1 MDRVIPYLI
10 NVSEVVPARSKAAL
24 LDEMAMALIECIN
37 VYGKT
42 LSKLGKINRVTT
54 CFWPVRLIPL
64 NDTRACV
71 CSYLLNKQEK
81 LPVGQFPSYPPK
93 PDNVIKGAD
102 PASFLTS
109 LQTYNTNYLKKTKG
123 FKRGAVLQEA
133 LFNSSEIEYFKN
145 FFLNQYNL
153 SSFGEPYFLLEGE
166 PIAKS
171 VNQIKIIP
179 EVADIV
185 ALKDVKMLDNYAQIV
200 SNLVEQWI
208 QKGAQHVDKI
218 KGTTV
223 DTSTEEK
230 QLEMLNKELQVEKER
245 DLQSS
250 PDALVKTG
258 KYKINDKTAE
268 FNNNLN
274 AIKMSV
280 DRIRDAIGKRDLFL
294 LEEGIKDIDLKY
306 SELGNSISRYKTE
319 IAQLKKNLD
328 REAYDSDNIQKQKIR
343 ELERKIA
350 EVTRDI
356 ESKHSDLTSEL
367 ASAEDLV
374 VAIKQE
380 KQSILD
386 NIEAIKDME
395 LTNLQSFLND
405 YTIEIKTQNVVVG
418 IPIFIFY
425 FVDPNSNKTTER
437 APVLP
442 ILIEKGR
449 IVSTKIKDQF
459 RSKIRDLMNKYSPM
473 ISLVE
478 TNGDAKNLM
487 EMKNLDSR
495 LEDAINNLRMRK
507 VLNKKVAARAIEIIH
522 NLVW

>member
-1 MDRVIPYLI
+1 MMDRVIPYLI
-10 NVSEVVPARSKAAL
+10 NISEVIPSRSKAAL
-24 LDEMAMALIECIN
+24 LDEIAMALIECIN

-42 LSKLGKINRVTT
+42 LTKLGKINRITT

-64 NDTRACV
+64 NDTRTCV

-93 PDNVIKGAD
+93 PDNIIKGAD
-102 PASFLTS
+102 PQSFLTA
-109 LQTYNTNYLKKTKG
+109 LQTYNGNYLKKSKG
-123 FKRGAVLQEA
+123 FKRGAVQQEA
-133 LFNSSEIEYFKN
+133 LFSSNEIGYFKN
-145 FFLNQYNL
+145 FFLNQYSLN
-153 SSFGEPYFLLEGE
+153 SFGEPYFVLEGE

-171 VNQIKIIP
+171 TNQIKIIP
-179 EVADIV
+179 EVRDFV
-185 ALKDVKMLDNYAQIV
+185 ALKDVKMLDDYAQII
-200 SNLVEQWI
+200 SRLVDQWI

-230 QLEMLNKELQVEKER
+230 QLEVLNEELQTEKEK
-245 DLQSS
+245 DLQAS
-250 PDALVKTG
+250 PDDLVKTG

-280 DRIRDAIGKRDLFL
+280 DRVRQAIGKRDLFL
-294 LEEGIKDIDLKY
+294 LDEGIKDLDLKY
-306 SELGNSISRYKTE
+306 SEMGNSISRYKTE
-319 IAQLKKNLD
+319 ISQLKKNLD
-328 REAYDSDNIQKQKIR
+328 RESYDSENIQKTKIK

-350 EVTRDI
+350 EVTKDI

-367 ASAEDLV
+367 SSAEDIV

-386 NIEAIKDME
+386 NIEAIKDIE
-395 LTNLQSFLND
+395 LTNLQSFLNN
-405 YTIEIKTQNVVVG
+405 YTIEIKTKNVVVG
-418 IPIFIFY
+418 IPLFIFY
-425 FVDPNSNKTTER
+425 FVDGNNRTTER

-442 ILIEKGR
+442 ILIQKGS
-449 IVSTKIKDQF
+449 IVRTKIKSQF

-478 TNGDAKNLM
+478 TNGDSKNLL

-507 VLNKKVAARAIEIIH
+507 VLNKKVAARAIDIIH

>member
-1 MDRVIPYLI
+1 MDRVLPYLI
-10 NVSEVVPARSKAAL
+10 NISETIPSRSKAAL
-24 LDEMAMALIECIN
+24 LDEMAMALVECIG
-37 VYGKT
+37 VYGKSLT
-42 LSKLGKINRVTT
+42 KLGKINRIST

-64 NDTRACV
+64 TDTRACV
-71 CSYLLNKQEK
+71 CSFLLNKQEK
-81 LPVGQFPSYPPK
+81 LPVGQFPSYPPN
-93 PDNVIKGAD
+93 PSNVIKGAD
-102 PASFLTS
+102 PSSFLTS
-109 LQTYNTNYLKKTKG
+109 LQTYNGNYLKKTKG

-133 LFNSSEIEYFKN
+133 LFNSNEIEYFKN
-145 FFLNQYNL
+145 FFLNQYSL

-179 EVADIV
+179 EVNEFV
-185 ALKDVKMLDNYAQIV
+185 ALKDVKMLDNYASMI
-200 SNLVEQWI
+200 SNLVEKWI
-208 QKGAQHVDKI
+208 QKGAQDVNKI

-223 DTSTEEK
+223 DTNTEEK
-230 QLEMLNKELQVEKER
+230 QLEMLNKELQTEKER

-250 PDALVKTG
+250 PEDLVKTG

-280 DRIRDAIGKRDLFL
+280 DRIRGAIGKRDLFL
-294 LEEGIKDIDLKY
+294 LDEGIKDIDLKY

-319 IAQLKKNLD
+319 VSQLKKNLE
-328 REAYDSDNIQKQKIR
+328 REAYDSDNIQKQKIK

-350 EVTRDI
+350 EVQKEI
-356 ESKHSDLTSEL
+356 ESKHSNLTSEL
-367 ASAEDLV
+367 SSAEDTI

-380 KQSILD
+380 KQSCLD

-395 LTNLQSFLND
+395 LTNLQNFLKN

-425 FVDPNSNKTTER
+425 FVDPSSNRTTER

-442 ILIEKGR
+442 ILIQKGSVVR
-449 IVSTKIKDQF
+449 TKIKGQF
-459 RSKIRDLMNKYSPM
+459 RTKIRDLMNKYSPM
-473 ISLVE
+473 INLVE
-478 TNGDAKNLM
+478 TQGDKGNLM
-487 EMKNLDSR
+487 DLKNLDSR

-507 VLNKKVAARAIEIIH
+507 ILNKKVAAKAIDIVH
-522 NLVW
+522 NLIW

>member
-1 MDRVIPYLI
+1 VIPYLI
-10 NVSEVVPARSKAAL
+10 NVTEVIPSRSKAAL
-24 LDEMAMALIECIN
+24 LDEMAMALVECIG
-37 VYGKT
+37 VYGKS
-42 LSKLGKINRVTT
+42 LAKLGKINRIAA

-64 NDTRACV
+64 TDTRACV

-102 PASFLTS
+102 PATFLGS
-109 LQTYNTNYLKKTKG
+109 LQSYNGNYLKKSKG

-133 LFNSSEIEYFKN
+133 LFNANEIGYFKN
-145 FFLNQYNL
+145 FFLNQYSL
-153 SSFGEPYFLLEGE
+153 SSFGEPYFLLEGD

-171 VNQIKIIP
+171 TNQIKVIP
-179 EVADIV
+179 EVADFV
-185 ALKDVKMLDNYAQIV
+185 ALKEVKMLDNYGQII
-200 SNLVEQWI
+200 SRLVDQWV
-208 QKGAQHVDKI
+208 QKGAKDVDKI

-230 QLEMLNKELQVEKER
+230 QLEMLNRELQTEKER
-245 DLQSS
+245 DLQAS
-250 PDALVKTG
+250 PEDLVKTG

-280 DRIRDAIGKRDLFL
+280 DRIRQAIGKRDLFL
-294 LEEGIKDIDLKY
+294 LDEGIKDLDLKY
-306 SELGNSISRYKTE
+306 SEMGNSISRYKTE
-319 IAQLKKNLD
+319 ISQLKKNLS
-328 REAYDSDNIQKQKIR
+328 REAYDTENIQNQKIKD
-343 ELERKIA
+343 LERKIA
-350 EVTRDI
+350 EVTKDI

-367 ASAEDLV
+367 ASAEDVV

-380 KQSILD
+380 KQSILN
-386 NIEAIKDME
+386 NIESIKDSE
-395 LTNLQSFLND
+395 LTNLQNFLNN
-405 YTIEIKTQNVVVG
+405 YTIEIKTKNVVVG
-418 IPIFIFY
+418 IPLFIFY
-425 FVDPNSNKTTER
+425 FVDANSGKTTER

-442 ILIEKGR
+442 ILIQKGSVVR
-449 IVSTKIKDQF
+449 TKIKGQF

-473 ISLVE
+473 INLVE

-487 EMKNLDSR
+487 DMKNLDSR

-507 VLNKKVAARAIEIIH
+507 VLNKKAAARAIDIIH